1 MKILIK
7 AFAQFRDAIGGDK
20 NMEMTDGSN
29 LGTLLEA
36 LKDRSEK
43 AKSMLFENDGS
54 LKPYVILMINGKRVD
69 RKATADIPLHDGDEV
84 ALLPPVAGG

>member
-1 MKILIK
+1 
-7 AFAQFRDAIGGDK
+7 
-20 NMEMTDGSN
+20 
-29 LGTLLEA
+29 
-36 LKDRSEK
+36 
-43 AKSMLFENDGS
+43 MLFENDGS